1 MKKLLILILFGA
13 LLSCESNRIFEEN
26 NELDGRQWL
35 ADVPEVFPF
44 EVTDNSQSYNIY
56 FNIRNSLD
64 YPFSRFFV
72 EYILTDSAGTE
83 LKKNLTSQYLFE
95 QKTGKPF
102 GNSAIGDVFDHQFK
116 IIEKYKFPYKGN
128 YQLSLKQL
136 NRADTLKGVISVGVR
151 VETALPE

>member
-1 MKKLLILILFGA
+1 MKKLLIFILLGT
-13 LLSCESNRIFEEN
+13 LLSCESNRIYEQN
-26 NELDGRQWL
+26 NVLDSRQWP
-35 ADVPEVFPF
+35 ANAPEIFAF

-72 EYILTDSAGTE
+72 EYTLTDSAGTE

-116 IIEKYKFPYKGN
+116 IIENYKFPYNGN
-128 YQLSLKQL
+128 YQISLKQL

-151 VETALPE
+151 VETVLPE